1 MDEHLLR
8 VTVTEE
14 GATPAELDNLTTS
27 LRRTLHQT
35 AVNDVTRAPADA
47 PAGSKAVNAWEVG
60 ALVVKL
66 FPSAL
71 GSVVEAIRGWLPR
84 DPPRSI
90 ILSIGGDSIAV
101 TRASTKEQQMLVD
114 AWLSRHSEGVTQAD
128 TGTDPGAP
136 GS

>member
-14 GATPAELDNLTTS
+14 AASLAELDNLTTS

-47 PAGSKAVNAWEVG
+47 PAGSKAGSAWDVS
-60 ALVVKL
+60 ALVVNL
-66 FPSAL
+66 LPSVL

-84 DPPRSI
+84 DARRSV
-90 ILSIGGDSIAV
+90 ILSIGGDSIVV
-101 TRASTKEQQMLVD
+101 TQASTKEQEMLVN
-114 AWLSRHSEGVTQAD
+114 AWLSRHSEGVAQAD